1 MKELYSLLHRNYEAT
16 VRRGQITNKTT
27 LKDYIVKLIDEI
39 SELEESINESE
50 NTFDSLELV
59 DCFLV
64 CGSALIDLKLL
75 HRIEQKVLINE
86 KRAKDSITLQDAVT
100 ILDNHNQ
107 WRRGIDGFKETNPTR
122 LGLAIDLITTHLK
135 KQL

>member
-1 MKELYSLLHRNYEAT
+1 MDDLYSLLHRNYEAT
-16 VRRGQITNKTT
+16 VKRGQITNKTT
-27 LKDYIVKLIDEI
+27 LKDFIAKLIDEI

-64 CGSALIDLKLL
+64 CASALIDLKILD
-75 HRIEQKVLINE
+75 HIERKVEINE

-122 LGLAIDLITTHLK
+122 LGLAIDIITKHLK
-135 KQL
+135 Q

>member
-1 MKELYSLLHRNYEAT
+1 MDDLYSLLHRNYEAT
-16 VRRGQITNKTT
+16 VNRGQITNKTT
-27 LKDYIVKLIDEI
+27 LKDFIAKLIDEI

-64 CGSALIDLKLL
+64 CASALIDLKILD
-75 HRIEQKVLINE
+75 HIERKVEINE

-122 LGLAIDLITTHLK
+122 LGLAIDIITKHLK
-135 KQL
+135 Q

>member
-1 MKELYSLLHRNYEAT
+1 MTELYSLLHRNYEAT
-16 VRRGQITNKTT
+16 VKRGQITNKTT
-27 LKDYIVKLIDEI
+27 LKDYIAELIDEI

-64 CGSALIDLKLL
+64 CASALIDLKLL
-75 HRIEQKVLINE
+75 HRIEQKVEINE
-86 KRAKDSITLQDAVT
+86 KRAKDSITLQDAVN
-100 ILDNHNQ
+100 ILYDHNQ

-122 LGLAIDLITTHLK
+122 LGLAIDIITKHLR
-135 KQL
+135 Q